1 MDRSMTEILGG
12 VKLYVTLMICLAIL
26 TVELPNVSGFRA
38 PRHTART
45 VAMPPVV
52 KVERGCYSV

>member
-1 MDRSMTEILGG
+1 MTEILGG